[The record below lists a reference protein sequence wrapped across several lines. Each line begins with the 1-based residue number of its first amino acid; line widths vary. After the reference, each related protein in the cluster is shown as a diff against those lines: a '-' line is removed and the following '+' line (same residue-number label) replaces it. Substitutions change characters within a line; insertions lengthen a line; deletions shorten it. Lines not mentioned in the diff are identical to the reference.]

1 MPASTTLPWAVALA
15 LFCLLGFAQ
24 EEPPAAAEPFDFN
37 TQLERLASE
46 DEDEIKAACQALADN
61 GDAVHYVLMQ
71 QLFNGGVAVWSERE
85 DTQFGLVI
93 TGESRYTDDADEF
106 KEVFDLMTRSRLI
119 GDDGSELE
127 ADTFDLTDV
136 ETDREIREI
145 INVYLKFVD
154 LTGDNPE
161 KRRNAALELA
171 ATGDIAKIAL
181 LEKARERE
189 KDARIARTQTEA
201 IYQLQLQADDPLA
214 RFAAAA
220 GLAEIKARNSTAQLE
235 ARITADEEGNIPETD
250 ERVRAEIE
258 KTLQVIASWE
268 STMSFVQT
276 LFFGLSLGSILILM
290 ALGLAIIYGLLG
302 VINMAHGEF
311 MMIGA
316 YTAFLVQQLFMR
328 FVPAEYGDYYFL
340 CSFPAAFLAA
350 GLFGLLAEFAIIR
363 HLYKRP
369 LESLLATWG
378 LSLVMIQSARL
389 IFGNNR
395 AVNAPE
401 FLRGGFEIFPEVVFA
416 YNRLF
421 IVCVTAATVFGMFLL
436 FYRTGLGMRIRAVTQ
451 NRNMSAC
458 LGIPTRKIDSLAFF
472 IGTGIA
478 GIAGCALTLIGNIVP
493 DMGQNYIVDS
503 FLVVVTG
510 GVGKLAG
517 TVISGFALGFGTKLA
532 EPLLQAVF
540 AKVAILVVVI
550 LFLQVRPTGLFPA
563 KGRLED

>member
-1 MPASTTLPWAVALA
+1 MPASTTMCRAIALA
-15 LFCLLGFAQ
+15 FLCLLGVAQ
-24 EEPPAAAEPFDFN
+24 DAPPAAPPFDFN
-37 TQLERLASE
+37 VQLERLASD
-46 DEDEIKAACQALADN
+46 DEDEIKAACQALADHA
-61 GDAVHYVLMQ
+61 DPAHYALMQ
-71 QLFNGGVAVWSERE
+71 QLYNGAVAVWSERE
-85 DTQFGLVI
+85 ERQFGLVVF
-93 TGESRYTDDADEF
+93 GESRYTDDADEF
-106 KEVFDLMTRSRLI
+106 KQVFDLMTNNRLT
-119 GDDGSELE
+119 GDDGNELE
-127 ADTFDLTDV
+127 ADAFDLTDV
-136 ETDREIREI
+136 ETDRGIRGI

-154 LTGDNPE
+154 LTGDDPA

-171 ATGDIAKIAL
+171 ATGDITKIAL
-181 LEKARERE
+181 LEKARAIEQ
-189 KDARIARTQTEA
+189 DARIARTQTEA
-201 IYQLQLQADDPLA
+201 IYQLQLESEDALD
-214 RFAAAA
+214 RFVAAS
-220 GLAEIKARNSTAQLE
+220 GLAEIRARNSTAQLE
-235 ARITADEEGNIPETD
+235 ARITADEDGNIPEAD
-250 ERVRAEIE
+250 ERIRAEI
-258 KTLQVIASWE
+258 ASAIKSISRWE
-268 STMSFVQT
+268 SMMNLVQT
-276 LFFGLSLGSILILM
+276 IFFGLSLGSILILM

-302 VINMAHGEF
+302 IINMAHGEF

-316 YTAFLVQQLFMR
+316 YTAFLVQQLFVR
-328 FVPAEYGDYYFL
+328 YVPADFADFYFI
-340 CSFPAAFLAA
+340 CSFPAAFVAA

-378 LSLVMIQSARL
+378 LSLLMIQSARL

-395 AVNAPE
+395 AVDAPE

-421 IVCVTAATVFGMFLL
+421 IVGVTVATVFGMFLL

-517 TVISGFALGFGTKLA
+517 TVISGLGLGFATKLA

-540 AKVAILVVVI
+540 AKVFILVLVI

>member
-1 MPASTTLPWAVALA
+1 MPATTTMCWAIALA
-15 LFCLLGFAQ
+15 FLCILGFAHV
-24 EEPPAAAEPFDFN
+24 PPQADTPFDFD

-46 DEDEIKAACQALADN
+46 DEDEIKAACQALADYGN
-61 GDAVHYVLMQ
+61 PAHYMLMQ
-71 QLFNGGVAVWSERE
+71 QLYNGAVAVWSERE
-85 DTQFGLVI
+85 DPQFGLVI
-93 TGESRYTDDADEF
+93 FGDSRYTDDADEF
-106 KEVFDLMTRSRLI
+106 KEVFDLMTRSRLA
-119 GDDGSELE
+119 DADGNPLE
-127 ADTFDLTDV
+127 ADAYDLTDV

-145 INVYLKFVD
+145 INVYLKFID
-154 LTGDNPE
+154 LTGHDPE

-181 LEKARERE
+181 LKKARDLE
-189 KDARIARTQTEA
+189 KDARIARVQTEA
-201 IYQLQLQADDPLA
+201 IYQLQLKSDDALD
-214 RFAAAA
+214 RFTAAS
-220 GLAEIKARNSTAQLE
+220 GLAEIRARNSTAQLE
-235 ARITADEEGNIPETD
+235 ARITPDEEGNIPESD
-250 ERVRAEIE
+250 ERVRAEIAE
-258 KTLQVIASWE
+258 SIKSIGHWE
-268 STMSFVQT
+268 SKMNLVQT
-276 LFFGLSLGSILILM
+276 VFFGLSLGSILILM

-302 VINMAHGEF
+302 IINMAHGEF

-316 YTAFLVQQLFMR
+316 YTAFLVQQLFTR
-328 FVPAEYGDYYFL
+328 FVPADFADFYFI
-340 CSFPAAFLAA
+340 CSFPAAFLCA
-350 GLFGLLAEFAIIR
+350 GLFGLLAEFTIIR

-378 LSLVMIQSARL
+378 LSLLMIQSARL

-421 IVCVTAATVFGMFLL
+421 IVGVTAATVFGMFLL

-451 NRNMSAC
+451 NRSMSAC
-458 LGIPTRKIDSLAFF
+458 LGIPTRRVDSLAFF
-472 IGTGIA
+472 VGTGIA

-517 TVISGFALGFGTKLA
+517 TVISGLGLGFATKLA

-540 AKVAILVVVI
+540 AKVFILVLVI
-550 LFLQVRPTGLFPA
+550 LFLQVKPTGLFPA
-563 KGRLED
+563 KGRLEE

>member
-1 MPASTTLPWAVALA
+1 MPATATMRWAIALA
-15 LFCLLGFAQ
+15 LLCLLGFAQ
-24 EEPPAAAEPFDFN
+24 KEESAAPFN
-37 TQLERLASE
+37 LNAQLERLASE
-46 DEDEIKAACQALADN
+46 DEDEIKAACQALADH
-61 GDAVHYVLMQ
+61 GDPAHYTLMQ
-71 QLFNGGVAVWSERE
+71 QLFNGAVAIWSERE
-85 DTQFGLVI
+85 EQQFGLVI
-93 TGESRYTDDADEF
+93 FGESRYTDDADEF
-106 KEVFDLMTRSRLI
+106 KEVLDLMTNSRLT
-119 GDDGSELE
+119 GDDGTELE
-127 ADTFDLTDV
+127 ADAFDLTDV
-136 ETDREIREI
+136 ETDRGIREI

-154 LTGDNPE
+154 LTGDDPE

-171 ATGDIAKIAL
+171 ATGDATKIVV
-181 LEKARERE
+181 LEKARGIEQ
-189 KDARIARTQTEA
+189 DARISRIQTEA
-201 IYQLQLQADDPLA
+201 IYQLQLHGDDALDRFVAA
-214 RFAAAA
+214 R
-220 GLAEIKARNSTAQLE
+220 GLAEIKARNSGARLE
-235 ARITADEEGNIPETD
+235 ARITADEDGNYPEAD
-250 ERVRAEIE
+250 ARVRAEIAS
-258 KTLQVIASWE
+258 TLQVIGKWE
-268 STMSFVQT
+268 SMMNFVQT

-302 VINMAHGEF
+302 IINMAHGEF

-316 YTAFLVQQLFMR
+316 YTAFLVQQLFTR
-328 FVPAEYGDYYFL
+328 YVPADFADFYFI
-340 CSFPAAFLAA
+340 CSFPAAFVAA

-378 LSLVMIQSARL
+378 LSLLMIQSARL

-401 FLRGGFEIFPEVVFA
+401 FLRGGFEVFPEVVFA

-421 IVCVTAATVFGMFLL
+421 IVGVTAATVFGMFML

-517 TVISGFALGFGTKLA
+517 TVISGFGLGFATKLA
-532 EPLLQAVF
+532 EPLLEAVF
-540 AKVAILVVVI
+540 AKVFILVLVI

>member
-1 MPASTTLPWAVALA
+1 MPASTTLRWAIALA
-15 LFCLLGFAQ
+15 FFCLFSFAK
-24 EEPPAAAEPFDFN
+24 EEEAPPASFDFN
-37 TQLERLASE
+37 AQLERLASE
-46 DEDEIKAACQALADN
+46 DEDGIKAACQALADN
-61 GDAVHYVLMQ
+61 GDPAHYTLMQ

-106 KEVFDLMTRSRLI
+106 KEVFDLLTRSRLT
-119 GDDGSELE
+119 GNDGSELE

-136 ETDREIREI
+136 ETDRDIREI
-145 INVYLKFVD
+145 INGYLKFVD
-154 LTGDNPE
+154 LTGEDPD

-171 ATGDIAKIAL
+171 ASGDVAKVSVL
-181 LEKARERE
+181 KKARARE
-189 KDARIARTQTEA
+189 QDARIARIQTEA
-201 IYQLQLQADDPLA
+201 IYQLQLLAEDPLD
-214 RFAAAA
+214 RFLAAQ
-220 GLAEIKARNSTAQLE
+220 GLAEIKARNSSAQLE
-235 ARITADEEGNIPETD
+235 ARITADEDGMVPESD
-250 ERVRAEIE
+250 ERVRAEIASA
-258 KTLQVIASWE
+258 LQAIGKWE
-268 STMSFVQT
+268 SMMNFVQT

-302 VINMAHGEF
+302 IINMAHGEF

-316 YTAFLVQQLFMR
+316 YTAFLVQQLFIR
-328 FVPAEYGDYYFL
+328 FVPADFADFYFI
-340 CSFPAAFLAA
+340 CSFPAAFLSA

-378 LSLVMIQSARL
+378 LSLLMIQSARL

-395 AVNAPE
+395 AVDAPE

-421 IVCVTAATVFGMFLL
+421 IVGVTAATVFGMFLL

-517 TVISGFALGFGTKLA
+517 TVISGFGLGFATKLA

-540 AKVAILVVVI
+540 AKVFILVLVI

>member
-1 MPASTTLPWAVALA
+1 
-15 LFCLLGFAQ
+15 
-24 EEPPAAAEPFDFN
+24 
-37 TQLERLASE
+37 
-46 DEDEIKAACQALADN
+46 
-61 GDAVHYVLMQ
+61 MQ

-106 KEVFDLMTRSRLI
+106 KEVFDLLTRSRLT
-119 GDDGSELE
+119 GNDGSELE

-136 ETDREIREI
+136 ETDRDIREI
-145 INVYLKFVD
+145 INGYLKFVD
-154 LTGDNPE
+154 LTGEDPD

-171 ATGDIAKIAL
+171 ASGDVAKVSVL
-181 LEKARERE
+181 KKARARE
-189 KDARIARTQTEA
+189 QDARIARIQTEA
-201 IYQLQLQADDPLA
+201 IYQLQLLAEDPLD
-214 RFAAAA
+214 RFLAAQ
-220 GLAEIKARNSTAQLE
+220 GLAEIKARNSSAQLE
-235 ARITADEEGNIPETD
+235 ARITADEDGMVPESD
-250 ERVRAEIE
+250 ERVRAEIASA
-258 KTLQVIASWE
+258 LQAIGKWE
-268 STMSFVQT
+268 SMMNFVQT

-302 VINMAHGEF
+302 IINMAHGEF

-316 YTAFLVQQLFMR
+316 YTAFLVQQLFIR
-328 FVPAEYGDYYFL
+328 FVPADFADFYFI
-340 CSFPAAFLAA
+340 CSFPAAFLSA

-378 LSLVMIQSARL
+378 LSLLMIQSARL

-395 AVNAPE
+395 AVDAPE

-421 IVCVTAATVFGMFLL
+421 IVGVTAATVFGMFLL

-517 TVISGFALGFGTKLA
+517 TVISGFGLGFATKLA

-540 AKVAILVVVI
+540 AKVFILVLVI